1 MNGGPLSF
9 FLFFENRCEKRFAG
23 SEYCMGQ
30 IALQRAYGAIDQL
43 DFLGERNIDGSSPER
58 ISIIADYGL
67 HRIGFAEILG
77 WFDALRCRK
86 GKESGL
92 A

>member
-1 MNGGPLSF
+1 LKIDVKNDSLV
-9 FLFFENRCEKRFAG
+9 LNIAWV
-23 SEYCMGQ
+23 Q

-86 GKESGL
+86 KGKSPAWHRL
-92 A
+92 